1 MNRIQLM
8 RLYKPFPTSEKDL
21 FEITTDAINFLT
33 KYKENKL
40 NIISF
45 FQPSLINEN
54 TEVYM
59 EIYEK
64 KHIILNFNI
73 KNFINQEFNLFL
85 VSIFFSKYII
95 IYYKEEKL
103 IQNFTFNFIENCN
116 KILSIL
122 KQNKK
127 KIIIKNNLPIIY
139 FINKN
144 NENFN
149 DLIKT
154 NINEIFKNNFS
165 YYIINNINQNF
176 NLNEFIIKNFTNEF
190 KIINDLYI
198 DNGQILIFLFQ
209 FFFDILNKNENI
221 KIIEIDNIIKETKKF
236 YLNEIVEKIIN
247 EIKIENNYFLFD
259 KDKNSKFN
267 LELIKNLI
275 FENMKKLFSDFLI
288 DKIEKKDLFNYIM
301 KIINKINDN
310 LYEFFEQSEKNFN
323 LRIIKK
329 LKKELDL
336 NNFVDICKDIFD
348 DIFLNNNLICICD
361 KNLLNKF
368 IKNKILNNIE
378 SCFEIEKNNFKNL
391 KIKYNN
397 KKFEIEKIKKK
408 FENLLEEKNNKI
420 SELVLKIEQL
430 NRKINEN
437 ELEFINQNN
446 YENEKYNKLKEKYNI
461 LEEKYNK
468 DIKDYINKI
477 NQDKKEENI
486 NKINN
491 IEDFNNKN
499 YTNYL
504 SENDIKKE
512 FDKIFNLYIQ
522 YKNAVEK
529 INNDKNIFIQNLFTN
544 ELMNKIEKKYLNKIL
559 DIINEKDIYELMNFE
574 EKINKM
580 KTENNELNKII
591 SNQKNEIENLNNKI
605 IDLERNLDYVKMV
618 LDSKKIIIN
627 NNNQQIEYNNIEIE
641 KLKEDKN
648 KLIDE
653 NKNNLLQKDNE
664 IDNILFTF
672 DSLLKKDKIKFNNY
686 LDKISENNKK
696 KINEIIKNKKRE
708 L

>member
-1 MNRIQLM
+1 MNKIPLM

-21 FEITTDAINFLT
+21 FEITSDAINFLT

-40 NIISF
+40 NIISYF
-45 FQPSLINEN
+45 EPSSNNEN

-64 KHIILNFNI
+64 KHIVLNFSL

-85 VSIFFSKYII
+85 ISIFFSKYII

-127 KIIIKNNLPIIY
+127 KNINKNNLPIIY

-149 DLIKT
+149 LIKS
-154 NINEIFKNNFS
+154 NINEIFKNNFT
-165 YYIINNINQNF
+165 YFNININQNF
-176 NLNEFIIKNFTNEF
+176 NINEFIIKNFTNEF
-190 KIINDLYI
+190 KIINDLYV
-198 DNGQILIFLFQ
+198 DNGLILIFLFQ
-209 FFFDILNKNENI
+209 FYFDILNKNENI
-221 KIIEIDNIIKETKKF
+221 TIIEIDNIIKETKKF
-236 YLNEIVEKIIN
+236 YLNEIVEKINN

-275 FENMKKLFSDFLI
+275 FVNLKKLFSDFLI
-288 DKIEKKDLFNYIM
+288 DKIDKNEIFNYII
-301 KIINKINDN
+301 KVLYKINDN
-310 LYEFFEQSEKNFN
+310 LFEFFEQSEKNFN
-323 LRIIKK
+323 LKIMKK

-336 NNFVDICKDIFD
+336 NNLIDNCKNILD

-361 KNLLNKF
+361 KSLLNKYF
-368 IKNKILNNIE
+368 KNKILKSIE
-378 SCFEIEKNNFKNL
+378 SCFELEKNNFKSL
-391 KIKYNN
+391 KIEYNN
-397 KKFEIEKIKKK
+397 KKDEIEKLKKN
-408 FENLLEEKNNKI
+408 FENQLEEKNNKI
-420 SELVLKIEQL
+420 LELVLKIDQL

-468 DIKDYINKI
+468 DIKEYINKL
-477 NQDKKEENI
+477 NQDKKEENL

-529 INNDKNIFIQNLFTN
+529 INNDKNIFIQNLFMN
-544 ELMNKIEKKYLNKIL
+544 ELINKIEKKYLNKIL

-591 SNQKNEIENLNNKI
+591 SNQKNEIDNLNNKI
-605 IDLERNLDYVKMV
+605 IDLEKNLDYVKMV
-618 LDSKKIIIN
+618 LDSKNIIIN
-627 NNNQQIEYNNIEIE
+627 NNNQQIECDNIEIE

-648 KLIDE
+648 KIIIE
-653 NKNNLLQKDNE
+653 NKYDILQKDNE
-664 IDNILFTF
+664 IENILFTF
-672 DSLLKKDKIKFNNY
+672 DSFLKNEKNKFNNY
-686 LDKISENNKK
+686 FDKISENNKK

-708 L
+708 